1 MTLRKLLIGLVLLPV
16 LVHAESIFEVGL
28 RGGLAGW
35 RASTNY
41 VVMQPYVHGGL
52 ELAYRYHSPYYFSL
66 RVGVTVDEHMC
77 GFSKRNYEDSYQ
89 VKDIE
94 KQTMQVDYKIGRLQ
108 ERYSTLSVGVPVQIG
123 ATFKEWSFF
132 AGPKVVLPLMGS
144 WQETLKDA
152 ELSVYYPDYDN
163 RVYESVPLGATRHF
177 AMKDEGKITMAE
189 LPKPEWWIAAEI
201 NYTHYVKTGRNHHS
215 FIVFGLYA
223 DVSLTD
229 RPINRS
235 EAESLVM
242 LTATRDPF
250 VPLERQLTSTVLGA
264 NRQGAALVN
273 RCSLFDVGIKIA
285 YAISPYNPYKAN
297 PHKCNCL

>member
-1 MTLRKLLIGLVLLPV
+1 MTLRKILIGFVLLPV
-16 LVHAESIFEVGL
+16 FIHAESVFEIGL

-41 VVMQPYVHGGL
+41 VEMKPYVHGGL

-77 GFSKRNYEDSYQ
+77 GFSKHNYEDSYQ
-89 VKDIE
+89 VKDID
-94 KQTMQVDYKIGRLQ
+94 KQTMQVDYKIGRLR

-132 AGPKVVLPLMGS
+132 VGPKVVLPLMSS
-144 WQETLKDA
+144 WKETIREA
-152 ELSVYYPDYDN
+152 ELSVYYPNYDN
-163 RVYESVPLGATRHF
+163 RVYESYPLGATGHF
-177 AMKDEGKITMAE
+177 VLENEGKIKMDE
-189 LPKPEWWIAAEI
+189 LPKPEWWVAAEV
-201 NYTHYVKTGRNHHS
+201 NYTHYIKSGRNSHS

-229 RPINRS
+229 RPIERS
-235 EAESLVM
+235 TAESLVM
-242 LTATRDPF
+242 LSTMQDPF
-250 VPLERQLTSTVLGA
+250 VPLERQLMSTVLGG
-264 NRQGAALVN
+264 NRQGEELVK

-285 YAISPYNPYKAN
+285 YAISPYNRHKAN

>member
-1 MTLRKLLIGLVLLPV
+1 MTLRKMLIGLVLLPV
-16 LVHAESIFEVGL
+16 SLHAESMFEVGL

-41 VVMQPYVHGGL
+41 VEMQPFVHGGL

-77 GFSKRNYEDSYQ
+77 GFGKRNYEDSYE
-89 VKDIE
+89 VTDIE
-94 KQTMQVDYKIGRLQ
+94 RQTMQVDYKIGRLR
-108 ERYSTLSVGVPVQIG
+108 ERYATLSVGVPVQIG

-144 WQETLKDA
+144 WKETLNDA

-163 RVYESVPLGATRHF
+163 RVYESYPLGATRYF
-177 AMKDEGKITMAE
+177 TMSNEGKITMDE
-189 LPKPEWWIAAEI
+189 LPKPEWWVAAEV
-201 NYTHYVKTGRNHHS
+201 NYTLYLKSARNAHS

-229 RPINRS
+229 RPIDRS
-235 EAESLVM
+235 TAASLVM
-242 LTATRDPF
+242 LTAMQDPF
-250 VPLERQLTSTVLGA
+250 VPLERELKSTVLGG
-264 NRQGAALVN
+264 NRQGEALVN

-285 YAISPYNPYKAN
+285 YAISPHDSHKAN